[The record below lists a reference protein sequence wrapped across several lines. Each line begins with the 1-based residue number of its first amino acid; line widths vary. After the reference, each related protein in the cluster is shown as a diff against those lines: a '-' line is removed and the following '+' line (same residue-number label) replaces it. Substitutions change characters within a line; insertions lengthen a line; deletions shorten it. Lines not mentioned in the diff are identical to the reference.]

1 MDRRKFIK
9 NTLITAAGA
18 GAVGKVGWAYL
29 PNSTND
35 IGKSKLVISIMSWPS
50 PLPSPTSLQKQAHT
64 KFSRFCGKPDI
75 LHEIKDFYKS
85 SKTGSE

>member
-18 GAVGKVGWAYL
+18 GAVGEVGWAYL

-35 IGKSKLVISIMSWPS
+35 IGKSKLVISIMS
-50 PLPSPTSLQKQAHT
+50 
-64 KFSRFCGKPDI
+64 
-75 LHEIKDFYKS
+75 
-85 SKTGSE
+85 

>member
-9 NTLITAAGA
+9 NTLITVAGA

-35 IGKSKLVISIMSWPS
+35 IGKSKLIISHMS
-50 PLPSPTSLQKQAHT
+50 
-64 KFSRFCGKPDI
+64 
-75 LHEIKDFYKS
+75 
-85 SKTGSE
+85 